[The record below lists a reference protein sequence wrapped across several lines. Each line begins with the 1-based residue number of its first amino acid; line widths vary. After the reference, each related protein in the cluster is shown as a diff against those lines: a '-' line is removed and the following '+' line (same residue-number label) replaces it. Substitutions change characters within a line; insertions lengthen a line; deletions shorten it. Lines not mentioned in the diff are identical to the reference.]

1 MNLTQNDRLNQVT
14 ADTLVVGV
22 DIGSQDHFARA
33 FDWRGFEFSKRAFR
47 FSNTSIGF
55 LSFLRWLYELEQ
67 KTDTKKVIVG
77 CEPTGCYWLTFQ
89 KFLKDHGV
97 LLVTVNPYS
106 VKKCKELDDNSPEK
120 SDLKDPKTIA
130 GLVKDGRFSTS
141 YLPSGVY
148 AEIRE
153 ASVCRDMIMKQHVRL
168 ANQIQGWLQ
177 KYFPEYFEC
186 YKDWDSTSGIMVLK
200 NAPLPQ
206 DIIKLGAGGINQIWR
221 EAKVRAAGIKRAT
234 TLVEA
239 AQNSVGLD
247 GGEAAR
253 LEIWILVNDYIS
265 KVEQLNRLDAF
276 LKEKIMEV
284 PNVEKLLAIKGV
296 GLSTVIG
303 FVAEVGD
310 IGRFTDP
317 RQVQKLAGLEITK
330 ISSGKRKGQ
339 PGISKRGRR
348 KLRRT
353 MYESARALIN
363 WNPAFLD
370 VFLYYR
376 NRERRPLGSMQAKIA
391 VACKAIRVFFVIMQT
406 GCDFDEER
414 FRKDIL
420 RPEAA

>member
-14 ADTLVVGV
+14 AETLVVGV
-22 DIGSQDHFARA
+22 DIGSQEHYARA
-33 FDWRGFEFSKRAFR
+33 FDWRGIEFTKRAFR
-47 FSNTSIGF
+47 FGNTGVGF
-55 LSFLRWLYELEQ
+55 LTFLRWLQELQGKCRKEE
-67 KTDTKKVIVG
+67 VIVG

-89 KFLKDHGV
+89 KFLKDHAV
-97 LLVTVNPYS
+97 KLVTVNPYS
-106 VKKCKELDDNSPEK
+106 VKRSKELDDNSPEK

-130 GLVKDGRFSTS
+130 GLVRAGRFSTS
-141 YLPSGVY
+141 YLPEGIY

-153 ASVCRDMIMKQHVRL
+153 ASVCRDMVMKDHVRL
-168 ANQIQGWLQ
+168 SNQIQGWLQ
-177 KYFPEYFEC
+177 KYFPEYLEV
-186 YKDWDSTSGIMVLK
+186 YKDWDSTSGLMVLQE
-200 NAPLPQ
+200 APLPE
-206 DIIKLGAGGINQIWR
+206 DIIKLGAGGINSIWR
-221 EAKVRAAGIKRAT
+221 KAKVRAAGIKRAT

-239 AQNSVGLD
+239 AQESVGLQ

-253 LEIWILVNDYIS
+253 LEIWILVNDYIA
-265 KVEQLNRLDAF
+265 KTEQMKRLDEY
-276 LKEKIMEV
+276 LEQKVMEV

-310 IGRFTDP
+310 IGRFTDA

-330 ISSGKRKGQ
+330 ISSGKKKGQ
-339 PGISKRGRR
+339 PCISKRGRR

-376 NRERRPLGSMQAKIA
+376 NRQRRPLGSMQAKIA

>member
-14 ADTLVVGV
+14 AETLVVGV
-22 DIGSQDHFARA
+22 DIGSQEHFARA

-47 FSNTSIGF
+47 FSNTNVGF
-55 LSFLRWLYELEQ
+55 LSFLRWLEEMTA
-67 KTDTKKVIVG
+67 KAGMKKIIVG

-89 KFLKDHGV
+89 KFLQGHDIH
-97 LLVTVNPYS
+97 LVTVNPNS
-106 VKKCKELDDNSPEK
+106 VKRSRELDDNSPEK

-130 GLVKDGRFSTS
+130 GLVKDGRYSSS
-141 YLPSGVY
+141 YLPEGVY

-153 ASVCRDMIMKQHVRL
+153 ASVCRDQIMKQHVRL
-168 ANQIQGWLQ
+168 SNQIQGWLQ

-186 YKDWDSTSGIMVLK
+186 YKDWDSASGLMVLQ
-200 NAPLPQ
+200 NAPLPR
-206 DIIKLGAGGINQIWR
+206 DIIKLGAGGINEIWR
-221 EAKVRAAGIKRAT
+221 KAKVRAAGIKRAM
-234 TLVEA
+234 TLIEA
-239 AQNSVGLD
+239 AQNSVGLT

-253 LEIWILVNDYIS
+253 LEIWILVTDYTA
-265 KVEQLNRLDAF
+265 KAEQLKRLEEY
-276 LKEKIMEV
+276 LEEKVMEV

-296 GLSTVIG
+296 GLSTVTG

-376 NRERRPLGSMQAKIA
+376 NRTRRPLGSMQAKIA
-391 VACKAIRVFFVIMQT
+391 VACKAIRVFFVILQT
-406 GCDFDEER
+406 GCEFDEER
-414 FRKDIL
+414 FRKDII